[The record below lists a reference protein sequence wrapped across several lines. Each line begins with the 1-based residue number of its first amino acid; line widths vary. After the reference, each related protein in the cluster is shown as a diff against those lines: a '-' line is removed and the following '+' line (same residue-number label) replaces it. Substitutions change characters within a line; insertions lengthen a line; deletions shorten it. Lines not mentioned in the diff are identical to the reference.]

1 MHISIYLQTWMR
13 ENTSKKKITRYA
25 YATLLLLAMVM
36 ASQIYKCR
44 YINDT
49 KVSLY
54 YFLTCNYIFMF
65 SFKYV
70 RQSI

>member
-1 MHISIYLQTWMR
+1 MR
-13 ENTSKKKITRYA
+13 KVKLLLRKNYTLYA
-25 YATLLLLAMVM
+25 YAMLLLLAMVM

-49 KVSLY
+49 KVSFH